1 MHFNFKA
8 YHYKLFFS
16 IVFFSI
22 AFLFFYVQKK
32 NNTIDTIQNNL
43 QKEIIAKENI
53 SENYFQKII
62 DNYSPNNRWSKIQ
75 KTIPENLFSKEGL
88 AYFIFEDDK
97 LVFWS
102 DNSIPLSKVNIND
115 KNKIVKLE
123 NGYYRIYI
131 KKFEKYNILCLSLI
145 KNEFTY
151 QNDYLVNGF
160 FKGFDIQN
168 DISINLEKSNNQL
181 YSASGDFLFSIEKN
195 SALNISEK
203 YIYIILILCIIGFIF
218 FSSFLFIIWDEK
230 RLLSNFPLIKFLLF
244 FLVIVSLRIIIFYFN
259 FPSLLYDS
267 KLFSPYYYA
276 ASEYLPSLGDLL
288 INVCIFLFF
297 SYVFFTKVKIGKHLY
312 NASNIVKSII
322 SVTVLFTIITLF
334 YYYVILC
341 KSIVIDS
348 SIQMVMSDIFELTF
362 ESIVGSFIIFSLSVS
377 FILFSLK
384 LFNISKIVSK
394 TYRKQVISF
403 IISAALFILF
413 PFQVFWKEG
422 FFYPL
427 FLILF
432 LCFLFIFDIFKEKI
446 NSFQQIFILILFFS
460 FFSTFTFYKYND
472 TKEKDKRKLLIQ
484 KMSAENDPIAEYLF
498 KDVMH
503 KIQSDTLIKKKLKNF
518 YPEDSIVNYLKS
530 TYFKGY
536 LSKYSEQVTLCK
548 DFQSLILNTNNINVN
563 CDKYFYDKITLNGF
577 PTQTENFYSLDY
589 GSGSNSY
596 IAVIRY
602 FENENDSLLRT
613 SLYIEMDAKFI
624 SKDLGYPELL
634 IDKKLNILHDISD
647 YSYAKYVNKQL
658 VKRFGKCFYE
668 NKLVEKNDTTGFRL
682 FEMDGYNHMLYNVN
696 KRIDF
701 IVSKQK
707 VNMLERLAPFSN
719 IFITFSICFF
729 ILLLSTTY
737 FRQILPVVFN
747 FKTRLQIS
755 ILSII
760 LISFLIIGATTL
772 VYISKLNN
780 DKNTELLTE
789 KTHSVLVEL
798 EHKFGYIQNID
809 PGMTSL
815 INEMLVKLSNVFF
828 TDINLYNTDGK
839 LIASSRMQIFDE
851 GLISTQMNPKA
862 FFDLRIK
869 SKTQYVDNENIGK
882 NEYLSSYMPFRNID
896 NKLIAYINLPYFAKQ
911 GDLKR
916 EISSFLKAYLNIYLF
931 LIIIAVS
938 IALFVSNYITRPLK
952 LIINSLGN
960 IKLGKKN
967 EKIQWNSNDEIGNL
981 IIEYNSMID
990 QLAISADKLAKSE
1003 REVAWRE
1010 MAKQVAHEIKNPL
1023 TPMKLSIQHL
1033 QRAWN
1038 DKVPDWDD
1046 RLKRLTNTI
1055 VEQIDSLS
1063 FIASEFSDFA
1073 KMPRSD
1079 FEKIDISIALAKTID
1094 LFKVSCENN
1103 IKFTINITDDCYI
1116 YADKKQMLRVFNNLI
1131 KNSIQAISSNKE
1143 GEILISLYKENDFC
1157 FITFTDNGIGIDT
1170 LLQSRIFS
1178 PYFTTKSGG
1187 TGLGLAMVKN
1197 IIENMDGKIW
1207 FESEKES
1214 GTTFFIQLKL
1224 YIQ

>member
-1 MHFNFKA
+1 MHFNFKVH
-8 YHYKLFFS
+8 HYKLFFS

-22 AFLFFYVQKK
+22 AFLFFYVQQEK
-32 NNTIDTIQNNL
+32 NTIDIIKNNL
-43 QKEIIAKENI
+43 QKEIFIKEKI
-53 SENYFQKII
+53 TENYFQKII
-62 DNYSPNNRWSKIQ
+62 NNYSFNNSWSEIQ
-75 KTIPENLFSKEGL
+75 KSIPENLFSNEGL
-88 AYFIFEDDK
+88 AYFIFEEDK
-97 LVFWS
+97 LFFWS
-102 DNSIPLSKVNIND
+102 DNSIPLSKINKSD
-115 KNKIVKLE
+115 KNKIIKLE
-123 NGYYRIYI
+123 NGYYRVFY
-131 KKFEKYNILCLSLI
+131 KKFEKYSILCLSLI

-160 FKGFDIQN
+160 FKGFTIPN
-168 DISINLEKSNNQL
+168 EIGISLEKSNYQL
-181 YSASGDFLFSIEKN
+181 YSVSGDFLFSIQEN
-195 SALNISEK
+195 SVLQIREK
-203 YIYIILILCIIGFIF
+203 YIYIILILCIIGFILF
-218 FSSFLFIIWDEK
+218 CSFLFIIWDK
-230 RLLSNFPLIKFLLF
+230 TTILSNFPLIKFLLF
-244 FLVIVSLRIIIFYFN
+244 FLVIVSLRILIFYFN
-259 FPSLLYDS
+259 FPSVLYDS

-297 SYVFFTKVKIGKHLY
+297 SYVFFTKVKIGKQLI
-312 NASNIVKSII
+312 NASNLIKSIM
-322 SVTVLFTIITLF
+322 SVIVLFTIITLF
-334 YYYVILC
+334 YFYVILC

-362 ESIVGSFIIFSLSVS
+362 ESIVGSWIIFSLSVS
-377 FILFSLK
+377 FILFSIK
-384 LFNISKIVSK
+384 LFNISKIISK
-394 TYRKQVISF
+394 NYHKQFISF
-403 IISAALFILF
+403 IISVVLFILF
-413 PFQVFWKEG
+413 PFHIFWKEG

-432 LCFLFIFDIFKEKI
+432 LFLLFIFDYFKEKI
-446 NSFQQIFILILFFS
+446 SIFQRIFILILFFS

-472 TKEKDKRKLLIQ
+472 NKEKDKRKLLIQ

-498 KDVMH
+498 KDVMQ
-503 KIQSDTLIKKKLKNF
+503 KIQSDTLIKRKLKLF

-548 DFQSLILNTNNINVN
+548 DFQLLLLNNNNINVN

-602 FENENDSLLRT
+602 FENESDSLLRT

-668 NKLVEKNDTTGFRL
+668 NKLTENNDTIEFRL

-707 VNMLERLAPFSN
+707 VNLFERLAPFSN
-719 IFITFSICFF
+719 IFITFSIFFF
-729 ILLLSTTY
+729 ILLLSTAY
-737 FRQILPVVFN
+737 FRQILPGVFN
-747 FKTRLQIS
+747 FKTRLQIA

-798 EHKFGYIQNID
+798 EHKFGYIQTID
-809 PGMTSL
+809 PALTTQ
-815 INEMLVKLSNVFF
+815 INDMLVKLSNVFF
-828 TDINLYNTDGK
+828 TDINLYNIDGK

-862 FFDLRIK
+862 FFELRNK

-911 GDLKR
+911 GDLKK

-931 LIIIAVS
+931 LIIIAVT

-952 LIINSLGN
+952 LIINNLGN

-967 EKIQWNSNDEIGNL
+967 EKINWSSNDEIGNL

-990 QLAISADKLAKSE
+990 QLAISAEKLSKSE

-1079 FEKIDISIALAKTID
+1079 FEKVDVSTSLTKTID
-1094 LFKVSCENN
+1094 LFKVSCEYN
-1103 IKFTINITDDCYI
+1103 IKFTIDIIEDCYI

-1131 KNSIQAISSNKE
+1131 KNSIQAISNKKD
-1143 GEILISLYKENDFC
+1143 GEILISLFRENDFC
-1157 FITFTDNGIGIDT
+1157 IITFKDNGIGIDT
-1170 LLQSRIFS
+1170 SLQSRIFS

-1197 IIENMDGKIW
+1197 IIESMDGKIW

-1224 YIQ
+1224 YIE